1 VPERPP
7 PRGYSLAVV
16 TEADLDDLLPL
27 MRACCDFYETVPVRA
42 RAVYERVGGVR
53 ESWVVYTLPVA
64 GSNA

>member
-1 VPERPP
+1 MTAHTIARVGPD
-7 PRGYSLAVV
+7 
-16 TEADLDDLLPL
+16 DLSDLLPL
-27 MRACCDFYETVPVRA
+27 MRAYCDFYETVPVRA